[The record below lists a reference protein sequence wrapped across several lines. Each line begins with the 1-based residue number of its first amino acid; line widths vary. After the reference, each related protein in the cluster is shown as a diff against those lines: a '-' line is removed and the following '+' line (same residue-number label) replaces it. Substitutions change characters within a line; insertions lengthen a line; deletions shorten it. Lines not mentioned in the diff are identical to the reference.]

1 MIRNRS
7 KHSWNIFRH
16 PSKPI
21 LLGSSSIKDIYS
33 NKLIEVSVVSKSV
46 GTIKDIQITITNY
59 IFKDDKYKT
68 MTLVVRG
75 NDFNSTPPT
84 AVAEIGDIYAKMSES
99 SFCGRIQCIQC
110 IQCILGLISSDVTEK
125 ITAVNA
131 GFQVTCD
138 AKG

>member
-1 MIRNRS
+1 
-7 KHSWNIFRH
+7 
-16 PSKPI
+16 
-21 LLGSSSIKDIYS
+21 
-33 NKLIEVSVVSKSV
+33 VSKSV
-46 GTIKDIQITITNY
+46 CTIKDIQITITNY

-99 SFCGRIQCIQC
+99 SVCRRIQFMNIC
-110 IQCILGLISSDVTEK
+110 LGLISSDVTEK
-125 ITAVNA
+125 ITAVNT

-138 AKG
+138 AKGVIFADDTSSLYLRDWSHNHQYLQYDGVI